1 MQNLIKNKIFLTKG
15 VTKITTSEKY
25 IIEGSDIIYNKNKN
39 LLYSKNKTKLVDQD
53 KKFYQFNKL

>member
-1 MQNLIKNKIFLTKG
+1 MQNLIKKQNISYKG

-39 LLYSKNKTKLVDQD
+39 LLYSN
-53 KKFYQFNKL
+53 